1 MNEKVKWTALS
12 RSDIAKKLKKGFRVS
27 RNIVRNLL
35 KSHGYVKRKMKKIR
49 NTGEFKE
56 RGRQFKKNARLIAR
70 YKNAGNPIVSVN
82 TKKKERSGNLYRDG
96 QQYCFDMEIVYDH
109 DYAHSS
115 EGTVIP
121 QGIYDLKYNDAMIN
135 IGASEFFCDSI
146 KNWWEIIGCKRY
158 SNATLLL
165 LLFDCGGSNS
175 YRHHVF
181 KQALQ
186 MLSNDIGIE
195 IRIAHYPPYTS
206 KWKLM
211 EHRLFLH
218 VSRAM
223 SGVVF
228 KSYKLVKELIE
239 KTNTEN
245 GLTVT
250 ANIIDKIYEKGK
262 KSCLSIYETGTII
275 FDAVLGQLN
284 CKIKPVTSS

>member
-1 MNEKVKWTALS
+1 MDGIESFRNCQKVK
-12 RSDIAKKLKKGFRVS
+12 KKGFRVS
-27 RNIVRNLL
+27 RNIVRHLL
-35 KSHGYVKRKMKKIR
+35 KSHGYVKRKMKKTR

-56 RGRQFKKNARLIAR
+56 RDRQFKKIARLITQH
-70 YKNAGNPIVSVN
+70 KNAGNPVISVD
-82 TKKKERSGNLYRDG
+82 TKKKERLGNLYRDG
-96 QQYCFDMEIVYDH
+96 QQYCLDAEIVYDH
-109 DYAHSS
+109 DYAHLS

-121 QGIYDLKYNDAMIN
+121 HGIYDLKYNDAMIN
-135 IGASEFFCDSI
+135 IGTSADTSEFSCDSI

-165 LLFDCGGSNS
+165 LLFDCGESNS

-186 MLSNDIGIE
+186 MLANDIGIE
-195 IRIAHYPPYTS
+195 IRVAHYPPYAS
-206 KWKLM
+206 KWNPI
-211 EHRLFLH
+211 EHRLFPH
-218 VSRAM
+218 VSHAM

-239 KTNTEN
+239 NTNTEN

-262 KSCLSIYETGTII
+262 KACFSIYETGTII

-284 CKIKPVTSS
+284 YKIKPVTPS